1 MPVLGS
7 PVGLLS
13 VVLAPVI
20 LIRVT
25 ELPLVDVVPN
35 RWPPRVSRMR
45 FGSVSGAN
53 PVPDSRSDDT
63 AILGSLFAT
72 KVMLSLYDS
81 KLLSLKRYCTQMVR
95 SIEGSSDACNCHL
108 K

>member
-45 FGSVSGAN
+45 FGSVSGAK
-53 PVPDSRSDDT
+53 PVPDERFAEASK
-63 AILGSLFAT
+63 LGSLFMT
-72 KVMLSLYDS
+72 KVMLSLYES
-81 KLLSLKRYCTQMVR
+81 KSSLLKRNSTQMVR
-95 SIEGSSDACNCHL
+95 SAEGSSEA
-108 K
+108 